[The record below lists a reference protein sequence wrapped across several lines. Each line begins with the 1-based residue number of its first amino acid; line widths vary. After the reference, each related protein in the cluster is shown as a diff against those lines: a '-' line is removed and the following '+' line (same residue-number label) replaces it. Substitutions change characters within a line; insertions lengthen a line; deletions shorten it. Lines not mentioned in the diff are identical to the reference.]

1 LLADAA
7 LPVAGF
13 EQLDAE
19 SRHTEDVLLRIRLRQ
34 GLPLGLLDAAEQE
47 RAAVAV
53 DDGLLIPDGER
64 LVLTDRGRLLAD
76 GVVRMLL
83 G

>member
-1 LLADAA
+1 ML
-7 LPVAGF
+7 G
-13 EQLDAE
+13 
-19 SRHTEDVLLRIRLRQ
+19 IRLRQ
-34 GLPLGLLDAAEQE
+34 GLSLDLLDDAERE

-53 DDGLLIPDGER
+53 DDGLLTRGGER

-76 GVVRMLL
+76 GIVRMLL

>member
-1 LLADAA
+1 MLLK
-7 LPVAGF
+7 
-13 EQLDAE
+13 
-19 SRHTEDVLLRIRLRQ
+19 IRLRQ
-34 GLPLGLLDAAEQE
+34 GLPTDLLDEAERE

-53 DDGLLIPDGER
+53 QDGLLSREGER

-76 GVVRMLL
+76 GVVRNLL

>member
-1 LLADAA
+1 M
-7 LPVAGF
+7 
-13 EQLDAE
+13 
-19 SRHTEDVLLRIRLRQ
+19 LRIRLRQ
-34 GLPLGLLDAAEQE
+34 GLSLDLLDEAERE

-53 DDGLLIPDGER
+53 DDGLFTPEGQR

>member
-1 LLADAA
+1 LLD
-7 LPVAGF
+7 
-13 EQLDAE
+13 DAE
-19 SRHTEDVLLRIRLRQ
+19 R
-34 GLPLGLLDAAEQE
+34 E

-53 DDGLLIPDGER
+53 EDGLLTTDGER

-83 G
+83 A

>member
-1 LLADAA
+1 M
-7 LPVAGF
+7 LPV
-13 EQLDAE
+13 
-19 SRHTEDVLLRIRLRQ
+19 RLRQ
-34 GLPLGLLDAAEQE
+34 GLPLDLLNAAERE

-53 DDGLLIPDGER
+53 EDGLLTRQGER

-76 GVVRMLL
+76 GVVRTLL

>member
-1 LLADAA
+1 M
-7 LPVAGF
+7 
-13 EQLDAE
+13 
-19 SRHTEDVLLRIRLRQ
+19 LRIRLRQ
-34 GLPLGLLDAAEQE
+34 GLPLDLLDAAERE

-53 DDGLLIPDGER
+53 EDGLLTPEGDR

-76 GVVRMLL
+76 GVVRTLL